1 MATALSRS
9 RGVLPG
15 FGLTLGITLFYT
27 AIIIAL
33 PIFALVLKS
42 ASLGPAEFWAIVTSR
57 RAVATY
63 QVTLGAAAGA
73 TVFNTGFGLLLAWV
87 LVRYRFPGRRLLDA
101 LVDLPFALPTAVA
114 GIALANLLAPTG
126 WLGAPLK
133 DLGIKV
139 AYTPL
144 GIAVAMAFT
153 SIPFVVRTVQ
163 PVLEDLSREAE
174 EAAHSLGAPDRA
186 IFLRVIMPAILPAFL
201 AGAALAFARSLG
213 EFGGVIFI
221 AGNRPF
227 QTEITALLTFIRLE
241 EFDYPAAAAIATM
254 ILVCAF
260 VMLLL
265 INILQFWAARHSG
278 RG

>member
-1 MATALSRS
+1 MATALRSS

-27 AIIIAL
+27 AIIVAL
-33 PIFALVLKS
+33 PILALVMKA
-42 ASLGPAEFWAIVTSR
+42 ASLGPAEFWAVVSSR

-63 QVTLGAAAGA
+63 QVTLTAAGGA
-73 TVFNTGFGLLLAWV
+73 TLFNALFGLLLAWV

-126 WLGAPLK
+126 WLGAPLA
-133 DLGIKV
+133 DLGLKV

-174 EAAHSLGAPDRA
+174 EAAHSLGARDRA
-186 IFLRVIMPAILPAFL
+186 IFGRVILPAILPAFL

-227 QTEITALLTFIRLE
+227 QTEITSLLTYIRLE
-241 EFDYPAAAAIATM
+241 EYDYPAAAAIATV
-254 ILVCAF
+254 ILAGAF
-260 VMLLL
+260 VMLLM
-265 INILQFWAARHSG
+265 INVLQFWASRHNG